1 MFISIICTWCFFL
14 FGCVYGNSSVYPIS
28 RPHIPAAGRR
38 INGYVQWFGYAIAVS
53 LIIYTLIRIRNIIF
67 YVKKVKGM
75 NGDEYESKY
84 KEMRKTTLRNMIL
97 AFLII
102 ILSTILSMGVALV
115 EEILYLKRCG
125 F

>member
-1 MFISIICTWCFFL
+1 MRKSSIYL
-14 FGCVYGNSSVYPIS
+14 VSA
-28 RPHIPAAGRR
+28 PHFPAAGSW
-38 INGYVQWFGYAIAVS
+38 INGYVKWCGYAVVLS
-53 LIIYTLIRIRNIIF
+53 LILYTLVRNIIF
-67 YVKKVKGM
+67 YVKKLKGM
-75 NGDEYESKY
+75 NGDEYESKC

-102 ILSTILSMGVALV
+102 ILSTILSMVVVLV

>member
-28 RPHIPAAGRR
+28 RPHIPAAERR
-38 INGYVQWFGYAIAVS
+38 INGYVKWCGYAVVLS
-53 LIIYTLIRIRNIIF
+53 LILYTLVRNIIF
-67 YVKKVKGM
+67 YVKKLKGM
-75 NGDEYESKY
+75 NGDEYESKC

-102 ILSTILSMGVALV
+102 ILSTILSMVVALV